1 MSTIQNEIQNI
12 KLKNPQNSE
21 LLDNVQTEN
30 RILKAKLNDMESQ
43 LNSLSTN
50 MASNFDRR
58 SSFQNQ
64 REIESIQEIKV
75 MFEDKISQM
84 QRENQEKEQYFLSLK
99 QNQDQQQEMI
109 QVKDQIIAQL
119 QYQLEQKNSQQ
130 SEYKKPTG
138 YNSCLNEDDEQD
150 LSSRVAQSESQL
162 MRMEN
167 NREDQKFTSIRN
179 QNQNIQEYIEMPI
192 RGQRQVISEA
202 ELLNF
207 SESNVEQDFVME

>member
-1 MSTIQNEIQNI
+1 
-12 KLKNPQNSE
+12 
-21 LLDNVQTEN
+21 
-30 RILKAKLNDMESQ
+30 
-43 LNSLSTN
+43 
-50 MASNFDRR
+50 
-58 SSFQNQ
+58 
-64 REIESIQEIKV
+64 

-84 QRENQEKEQYFLSLK
+84 QKENQEKEQYFLSLK

-207 SESNVEQDFVME
+207 SESNVEQDFAMEQNQDQFDELDEDNISRDQKE

>member
-167 NREDQKFTSIRN
+167 NRDDQKFTSIRN
-179 QNQNIQEYIEMPI
+179 QN
-192 RGQRQVISEA
+192 
-202 ELLNF
+202 
-207 SESNVEQDFVME
+207 

>member
-1 MSTIQNEIQNI
+1 
-12 KLKNPQNSE
+12 
-21 LLDNVQTEN
+21 
-30 RILKAKLNDMESQ
+30 
-43 LNSLSTN
+43 
-50 MASNFDRR
+50 
-58 SSFQNQ
+58 
-64 REIESIQEIKV
+64 
-75 MFEDKISQM
+75 
-84 QRENQEKEQYFLSLK
+84 
-99 QNQDQQQEMI
+99 MI
-109 QVKDQIIAQL
+109 QVKDQIISQL

-167 NREDQKFTSIRN
+167 RNDDTKFTSIRN
-179 QNQNIQEYIEMPI
+179 QNQNIQEYIEMPM

-207 SESNVEQDFVME
+207 SESNVEQDFAMEQNQDQFDDDEDNISRD